1 MDERVLSLR
10 TPEECEKF
18 ARNAVRHGRT
28 DLAVESRH
36 RALELRA
43 RESESE
49 TPAENE
55 ALQAVHAYEEVLSL
69 NNGKRSRASRV
80 WQLVK
85 RHGIIEALERTLK
98 RDGGAEEY
106 AVLNGLGIEDFIY
119 EAVVV
124 RHPDVFSAEAVEK
137 SKQNL
142 ADWAA

>member
-1 MDERVLSLR
+1 MDERVLTLR

-43 RESESE
+43 RETESE

-106 AVLNGLGIEDFIY
+106 AVLNDLGIEDFIY

>member
-1 MDERVLSLR
+1 MDERVLTLR

-43 RESESE
+43 RDTESE

-106 AVLNGLGIEDFIY
+106 AVLNDLGIEDFIY

>member
-106 AVLNGLGIEDFIY
+106 AVLNDLGIEDFIY